1 MRLAYGWAYGG
12 VSDIGMELI
21 LFQSLGGL
29 GMFLFGMK
37 IMSEGLQRVAGKK
50 MRKILEMVSNNRFVG
65 CAVGTLVTS
74 VIQSSSAMTVMLVSF
89 VDSGLMTLV
98 QAIGVILGAN
108 VGTTVTAQLI
118 AFKIEAYALPAIG
131 AGVFLKFF
139 VGRRK
144 WAYIGDV
151 LLGFGLVF
159 YGLSTMKMGIAPLRG
174 DPTFISFFT
183 KFNAENMGGILLSV
197 LVGTVLTMIL
207 QSSSA
212 TVGIVMALASQGLI
226 GFEASVALILGDNIG
241 TTITAQ
247 VASVGANVNAHQ
259 AANAHTLFNVIGVI
273 YIILSFPLFIN
284 LIVWVTTT
292 FLGAGPP
299 DLIVAGERPN
309 VARYIANS
317 HTLFN
322 VVNTLFFLMVLPY
335 LVKAAV
341 WITPKRKEEEEFN
354 EFHHIKYIDSKYVET
369 PVVALAQARAEIVR
383 MGEAVQVMYD
393 DVIKALNRRRPKEL
407 SKWRK
412 REDTLDNLRKEIGQ
426 FLVRVMQGAIM
437 PDESREVAS
446 LMRITNNLERFGD
459 AIENIAQL
467 MEDLIEDNLYL
478 SEKAVSDYED
488 ITGEVR
494 KFLGLALDAI
504 KAEDKNVMA
513 LAQKAEDRINDME
526 EEMRKDHIM
535 RLQKGIC
542 EVDQGIIFEDMLTA
556 FEKMGDY
563 CYNISQAVAGLK

>member
-1 MRLAYGWAYGG
+1 
-12 VSDIGMELI
+12 MELI
-21 LFQSLGGL
+21 LFQSIGGL

-37 IMSEGLQRVAGKK
+37 IMSEGLQKVAGKK
-50 MRKILEMVSNNRFVG
+50 IRKILGMVSNNRFVG
-65 CAVGTLVTS
+65 CAVGTLITS
-74 VIQSSSAMTVMLVSF
+74 IIQSSSATTVMLVSF

-108 VGTTVTAQLI
+108 IGTTVTAQLI

-144 WAYIGDV
+144 WAYVGDV
-151 LLGFGLVF
+151 LLGFGLIF

-183 KFNAENMGGILLSV
+183 RFNAENMGGILLAV
-197 LVGTVLTMIL
+197 LVGTALTMIL

-212 TVGIVMALASQGLI
+212 TVGIVMALASQGLL

-247 VASVGANVNAHQ
+247 LASVGANINAHQ
-259 AANAHTLFNVIGVI
+259 TANAHTLFNVIGVI
-273 YIILSFPLFIN
+273 YIILLFPLFIK
-284 LIVWVTTT
+284 LIMWVTST

-299 DLIVAGERPN
+299 DLIIAGEKPN
-309 VARYIANS
+309 IARYIANS

-322 VVNTLFFLMVLPY
+322 VVNTLFFLLILPY
-335 LVKAAV
+335 LAKVAI
-341 WITPKRKEEEEFN
+341 WLTPQRKGEEEFN
-354 EFHHIKYIDSKYVET
+354 EFHHIKYLDSKYVDT
-369 PVVALAQARAEIVR
+369 PAVALAQARAEIVR

-393 DVIKALNRRRPKEL
+393 DVIKALNKRRLKEL

-412 REDTLDNLRKEIGQ
+412 REDTLDNLQKEIGQ
-426 FLVRVMQGAIM
+426 FLVRVMQEEII
-437 PDESREVAS
+437 PEESREVAS
-446 LMRITNNLERFGD
+446 LMRVTNNLERFGD

-467 MEDLIEDNLYL
+467 MEDLIEENLYL
-478 SEKAVSDYED
+478 SDKAVSDYKE

-494 KFLGLALDAI
+494 KFLDLALEAI
-504 KAEDKNVMA
+504 KAEDKEVMA
-513 LAQKAEDRINDME
+513 KAQDME
-526 EEMRKDHIM
+526 DKINAMEEAMKKDHIM
-535 RLQKGIC
+535 RLQTGIC

-563 CYNISQAVAGLK
+563 CYNISQAIAGLK

>member
-1 MRLAYGWAYGG
+1 
-12 VSDIGMELI
+12 MELI

-37 IMSEGLQRVAGKK
+37 IMSEGLQKVAGKK
-50 MRKILEMVSNNRFVG
+50 MRKILGMVSNNRFVG

-74 VIQSSSAMTVMLVSF
+74 IIQSSSATTVMLVSF

-118 AFKIEAYALPAIG
+118 AFQIEAYALPAIG

-139 VGRRK
+139 VGRRRK
-144 WAYIGDV
+144 WGYVGDV

-183 KFNAENMGGILLSV
+183 RFNAEHMGGILLCV

-212 TVGIVMALASQGLI
+212 TVGIVMALASQGLL

-241 TTITAQ
+241 TTITAEL
-247 VASVGANVNAHQ
+247 ASVGATIGAHQ
-259 AANAHTLFNVIGVI
+259 TARAHTLFNVIGVVN
-273 YIILSFPLFIN
+273 IILFFPLFTK
-284 LIVWVTTT
+284 LIVWVTST
-292 FLGAGPP
+292 FLGIGAP
-299 DLIVAGERPN
+299 DLIIGGERPN
-309 VARYIANS
+309 IARYIANS
-317 HTLFN
+317 HTMFN
-322 VVNTLFFLMVLPY
+322 VVNALFFLLVLPY
-335 LVKAAV
+335 LVKVAI
-341 WITPKRKEEEEFN
+341 WLTPHKKEEKELEEL
-354 EFHHIKYIDSKYVET
+354 HHIKYLDSKYIDT
-369 PVVALAQARAEIVR
+369 PTVALAQARAEIVR

-393 DVIKALNRRRPKEL
+393 DVINALNHRRLKEL

-412 REDTLDNLRKEIGQ
+412 QEDTLDNLRREIGQ
-426 FLVRVMQGAIM
+426 FLVRVMQEEIM
-437 PDESREVAS
+437 PEESREVAS
-446 LMRITNNLERFGD
+446 LMRVTNNLERFGD

-467 MEDLIEDNLYL
+467 MEDLIEENLYL
-478 SEKAVSDYED
+478 SDKAVSDYKE
-488 ITGEVR
+488 ITDEVR
-494 KFLGLALDAI
+494 KFLNIALEAI
-504 KAEDKNVMA
+504 RTEDKEVMA
-513 LAQKAEDRINDME
+513 EAQEREDRINDMW
-526 EEMRKDHIM
+526 EEMKADHIG
-535 RLQKGIC
+535 RLQGGIC
-542 EVDQGIIFEDMLTA
+542 AVDQGMIFEDMLTA

-563 CYNISQAVAGLK
+563 CYNISQAIAGLK